1 MDWSFNQKKK
11 VSVRFLFSIPLL
23 SKLSWDTNIYNQ
35 WKKCNLRILHFADS
49 VLLIEFLLI
58 IFCSHWD
65 YNQKRSTIE
74 LKGRAQ
80 YSSTTTEQASYQGA
94 EFLAKREPFGQQ
106 TRCEERPISN
116 GVCFNERAVSEN
128 YHVLKAEYGQ
138 VLFERDQAHRTLQIA
153 NLRSR
158 SVLKQRRKN
167 GAYGMDFFPFSIN
180 VVFLP
185 YTSIL
190 ILTTTNVKLT
200 PAQYS
205 PLFTLRMHWKLEDVT
220 KTECLARSI
229 YYALYL
235 GYDRNI
241 RDSFCAGTKTIP
253 DRATGHT

>member
-1 MDWSFNQKKK
+1 M
-11 VSVRFLFSIPLL
+11 
-23 SKLSWDTNIYNQ
+23 
-35 WKKCNLRILHFADS
+35 
-49 VLLIEFLLI
+49 EFLLI

-106 TRCEERPISN
+106 TSCEERPISN
-116 GVCFNERAVSEN
+116 GVCLSERAVSEN
-128 YHVLKAEYGQ
+128 YHVLKAEYGR

-167 GAYGMDFFPFSIN
+167 GAYGMDFFPFLIN